1 MGFVDGFSDW
11 SDESLWLLG
20 LALATLVFLT
30 MGAAGTG
37 TGASFQA
44 WGAFLDVFKAVIG
57 IQVVFGILGLIFSLL
72 PLIVIVLLGLFGVN
86 LFNKLIGPIELS
98 ETMAAITG
106 GTSLQTIAV
115 FAAIVLLLL

>member
-44 WGAFLDVFKAVIG
+44 WGAFLDVFKVVIG
-57 IQVVFGILGLIFSLL
+57 IQVVIAAIAVFVSVL
-72 PLIVIVLLGLFGVN
+72 PLIVVVLIGLLGAY
-86 LFNKLIGPIELS
+86 LFNRLVGPITFS
-98 ETMAAITG
+98 ESMAALTG